1 MCLSAS
7 INPQLGLFDLSG
19 LYLELRKFF
28 CALIQQLEPGVQ
40 RKCAEERLS
49 KANKGIV
56 INLSIALNQICLSLA
71 PLTRL
76 LIKGGYAGAKPCDYL
91 EQIIKVLLKLVTSCL
106 EMSYAD
112 GTVSDIPDPCFQ

>member
-1 MCLSAS
+1 MYMKCTVYILILCGS

-19 LYLELRKFF
+19 LYLKLRKFF

-40 RKCAEERLS
+40 RKCPEERLS

-56 INLSIALNQICLSLA
+56 INLSIIIALNQIYLSLA

-76 LIKGGYAGAKPCDYL
+76 LIKGGYAGAKPCYYL
-91 EQIIKVLLKLVTSCL
+91 EQISLTQACDKLFGNQMQMVL
-106 EMSYAD
+106 
-112 GTVSDIPDPCFQ
+112 

>member
-1 MCLSAS
+1 MYSLYFDIVCLSAS
-7 INPQLGLFDLSG
+7 INPQLGLFDRSG
-19 LYLELRKFF
+19 LYLELRKSF

-56 INLSIALNQICLSLA
+56 INLSIIIALNQIFLSLA

-76 LIKGGYAGAKPCDYL
+76 LIEGVYAGAKPCYYL
-91 EQIIKVLLKLVTSCL
+91 EQISLTQARDKLF
-106 EMSYAD
+106 
-112 GTVSDIPDPCFQ
+112 GNGI

>member
-1 MCLSAS
+1 MHLTGS

-19 LYLELRKFF
+19 LYLKLRKFF

-40 RKCAEERLS
+40 RKCPEERLS

-56 INLSIALNQICLSLA
+56 INLSIIIALNQIYLSLA

-76 LIKGGYAGAKPCDYL
+76 LIKGGYAGAKPCYYL
-91 EQIIKVLLKLVTSCL
+91 EQISLTQACDKLFGNQMQMVL
-106 EMSYAD
+106 
-112 GTVSDIPDPCFQ
+112 